1 MGLLATMC
9 DCVCKCMCVC
19 AHDLLYLLPL
29 LFFSS
34 VSHHQG
40 IISIWVNTNFS
51 EYVSRLISITS
62 NSKHSEKA
70 SVFSLLHEIWKPNKY
85 IFKVRSWKK
94 KIRELDNMGYD
105 CMRKDIYVN
114 SWKICGVEG
123 WEGGKKPSMEKI
135 NRSLTGSFS
144 PFHE

>member
-1 MGLLATMC
+1 MTWNQYMGLLATMC

-94 KIRELDNMGYD
+94 KLESWIIWAMTAWGKTYMLTVGRSVGSGGGREE
-105 CMRKDIYVN
+105 RSPV
-114 SWKICGVEG
+114 WK
-123 WEGGKKPSMEKI
+123 
-135 NRSLTGSFS
+135 R
-144 PFHE
+144 